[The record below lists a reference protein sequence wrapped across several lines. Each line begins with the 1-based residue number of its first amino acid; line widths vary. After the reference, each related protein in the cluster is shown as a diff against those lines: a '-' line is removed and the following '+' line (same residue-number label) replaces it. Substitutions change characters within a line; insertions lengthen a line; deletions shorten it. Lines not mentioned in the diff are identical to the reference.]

1 LRPGRARP
9 VMGLLLQARRV
20 NFKLTYIPRGI
31 NAPRACDIHTKIVYA
46 INARHA
52 AIRAATFERRSGAR
66 VLTVVQQ
73 EGMQ

>member
-1 LRPGRARP
+1 
-9 VMGLLLQARRV
+9 M
-20 NFKLTYIPRGI
+20 NYKLTYIPRGI
-31 NAPRACDIHTKIVYA
+31 NAPRACDIRTAIVYA

-73 EGMQ
+73 EGVQ